1 MKQFFK
7 FMFASMLGTF
17 LVFLIAGVMFFFFL
31 ALLVSGLER
40 EKTETIPSHS
50 VLVVKLDYP
59 LSERSSP
66 NPFSGFSLSSLQIS
80 RKAGLNEVLRNIR
93 KAKSDSDIDGIYL
106 DLNDFMPGGMASIE
120 AVRRE
125 LGDFKKSGKFV
136 LAFGDNISQG
146 AYYLGSVADKIYLN
160 PAGNLDFKGLSAE
173 MYFFKKTLDKL
184 EIEAQIFQYGKYKSA
199 TEPYRLDKMSNENRT
214 QMAALLGSIYNN
226 MLKNIEASRHIPF
239 NELNRVADNLL
250 IQRPEDARKYNFIDS
265 LVYYDQV
272 YEILRSITHAPKK
285 EKVSL
290 VSLEE
295 YSDVATGS
303 NNSSRNKIAVIYA
316 VGEILNTD
324 GSERTIGNKN
334 ISEAIRQARSDD
346 NVKAIVM
353 RVNSPGGYALVAD
366 EIWRE
371 VSLTHGKKTFII
383 SMGNYAASGGYYISC
398 AADTIVAEP
407 TTITGSIGVF
417 GIIPN
422 FEGFL
427 KNKLGVTSDR
437 VKTGKFSDL
446 GSTSRPFNKEEKA
459 IIQREIDRVYETFVN
474 KVAKG
479 RKKTFAQINDIA
491 QGHVWT
497 GLQAKELGLVDVI
510 GGLDDAIKIAAS
522 KAKIKNYYVTEFP
535 RQKGFFRSIVEDF
548 STGTEETIIKEK
560 LGSGFRFYNELE
572 NVKNMEGV
580 QTRLPFILDVY

>member
-214 QMAALLGSIYNN
+214 QMTALLGSIYNN

-272 YEILRSITHAPKK
+272 YEILRSKTHAPKK

-295 YSDVATGS
+295 YSDVAAGS

-371 VSLTHGKKTFII
+371 VSLTHGKKPFII

-474 KVAKG
+474 KVARG

-548 STGTEETIIKEK
+548 STGTEESIIKEK

>member
-214 QMAALLGSIYNN
+214 QMTALLGSIYNN

-371 VSLTHGKKTFII
+371 VSLTHGKKPFII

-548 STGTEETIIKEK
+548 STGTEESIIKEK